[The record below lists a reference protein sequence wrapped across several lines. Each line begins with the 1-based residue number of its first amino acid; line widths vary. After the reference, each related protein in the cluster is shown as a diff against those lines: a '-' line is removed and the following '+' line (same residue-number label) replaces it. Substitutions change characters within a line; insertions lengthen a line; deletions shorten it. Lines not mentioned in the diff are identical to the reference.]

1 MGYYVQDGIR
11 NFKPDNTES
20 VFYFPAYGEYTFTEL
35 VDAANEHFGLELT
48 IDDYRVGIEY
58 IHTEAVG
65 YDRYD
70 SSDYTNYFV
79 ITRRIIK

>member
-20 VFYFPAYGEYTFTEL
+20 VFYFPAYGEYTFTEI
-35 VDAANEHFGLELT
+35 VDAANEHFSLELT
-48 IDDYRVGIEY
+48 VDDYLVSIEH

-65 YDRYD
+65 YDLYD
-70 SSDYTNYFV
+70 PFDYTNYFV
-79 ITRRIIK
+79 ITRIIK